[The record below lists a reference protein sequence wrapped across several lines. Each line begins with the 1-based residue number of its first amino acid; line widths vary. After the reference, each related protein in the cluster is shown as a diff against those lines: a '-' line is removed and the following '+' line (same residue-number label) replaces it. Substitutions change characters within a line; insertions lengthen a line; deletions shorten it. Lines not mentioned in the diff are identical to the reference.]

1 MITKDKELFEK
12 FQKLNPEYHEKI
24 EFDGWSNPKP
34 TIINLIS
41 MYESYKYLLLEKE
54 YELDKTS
61 LEYEDQFLIL
71 KEQYL
76 KKFKSTEAKEHA
88 HNDLKES
95 KLQLLS
101 IEKQISILKACIH
114 TCEYQLRLKFLQY
127 KELIYNGK

>member
-34 TIINLIS
+34 TIINLIA

-61 LEYEDQFLIL
+61 LDYEDQFLIL

-76 KKFKSTEAKEHA
+76 KKFKSTEEKF
-88 HNDLKES
+88 
-95 KLQLLS
+95 
-101 IEKQISILKACIH
+101 EKQISILKACIH

-127 KELIYNGK
+127 KELIYNGKELESKT